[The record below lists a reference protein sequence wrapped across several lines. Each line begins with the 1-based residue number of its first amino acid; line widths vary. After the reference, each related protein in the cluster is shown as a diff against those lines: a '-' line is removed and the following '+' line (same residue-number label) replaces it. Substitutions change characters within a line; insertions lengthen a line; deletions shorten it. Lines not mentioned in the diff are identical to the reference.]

1 LPRRSLTLK
10 VSNPTSGVGLR
21 AVVKAAFNEATKAAL
36 LGEIGV
42 DVNVTECSNQ
52 IMGDYQVFRIRDS
65 MITPRYRVRYF
76 ISAIVRCQS
85 FLS

>member
-1 LPRRSLTLK
+1 MPRRSLTLK

-76 ISAIVRCQS
+76 ISAIARCQS

>member
-1 LPRRSLTLK
+1 MRMIILCHIN
-10 VSNPTSGVGLR
+10 VDIEINI
-21 AVVKAAFNEATKAAL
+21 AVDVDVNVNVD
-36 LGEIGV
+36 IGV

-76 ISAIVRCQS
+76 ISAIARCQS